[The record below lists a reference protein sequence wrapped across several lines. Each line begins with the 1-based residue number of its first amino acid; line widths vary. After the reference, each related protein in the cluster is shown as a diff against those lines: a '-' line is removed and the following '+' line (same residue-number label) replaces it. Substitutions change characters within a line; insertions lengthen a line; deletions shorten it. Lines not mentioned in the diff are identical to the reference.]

1 MVVKVRAF
9 WSRLQFTL
17 KVNPIF
23 FFREQYRH
31 WRHHRSLD
39 PSLQHPAER
48 RGGRAGPDPARVRWR
63 LPPQRHSRLQA
74 EGLHQHPRGDQRL
87 RREAAGVPHLR
98 PRQAAGGVW
107 PRRTRCWYILPLRT
121 QQVSNLYLFLSFS
134 LSLYLSSVFLLG
146 AFFLYQS
153 LSLSFLYWFFISV
166 FLHQS
171 FSLLILSVFFFCLC
185 FLYQTS
191 SLFFHQSYSL
201 SLSLFYFNFI
211 LQLHHCTA
219 GAGGR
224 SSSSA
229 SSPGAPGPRSP
240 CPSPESTT
248 GRSARNSTS

>member
-31 WRHHRSLD
+31 WRHHCGLD
-39 PSLQHPAER
+39 PSLQHPAEW

-134 LSLYLSSVFLLG
+134 LSLSVFSISFGCFLPVSVSFSLFSLLVLHLCLSSSVFFSLNSIRLFLLSM
-146 AFFLYQS
+146 FS
-153 LSLSFLYWFFISV
+153 LSDLISIFSSV
-166 FLHQS
+166 V
-171 FSLLILSVFFFCLC
+171 FSLSV
-185 FLYQTS
+185 
-191 SLFFHQSYSL
+191 SLL
-201 SLSLFYFNFI
+201 L
-211 LQLHHCTA
+211 
-219 GAGGR
+219 
-224 SSSSA
+224 
-229 SSPGAPGPRSP
+229 
-240 CPSPESTT
+240 
-248 GRSARNSTS
+248 